1 MTAVNELSDPVDAA
15 FARGFQES
23 TVLRPVPADFMDR
36 AIEGSRAVPARVW
49 RAALSGLIAY
59 APGAAPT
66 CPTLVLGGDRDSVFS
81 KKEQEE
87 LGASIPGARI
97 EIVAGIGH
105 ALHWEDPERFV
116 ASLVGFLGDKQA
128 NLVRS

>member
-1 MTAVNELSDPVDAA
+1 MFTGSLWAWTAGANARTAA
-15 FARGFQES
+15 F
-23 TVLRPVPADFMDR
+23 R
-36 AIEGSRAVPARVW
+36 ATGAVPARIW

-87 LGASIPGARI
+87 LAASIPGARI
-97 EIVAGIGH
+97 EIVTGIGH
-105 ALHWEDPERFV
+105 ALHWEEPERFV
-116 ASLVGFLGDKQA
+116 ASLARFIGDKH
-128 NLVRS
+128 